1 MMRSG
6 WNEIGS
12 NKCDYRKGLEHCTIR
27 FSRSYPDSEE
37 WQAEITVGYLM
48 VGTMR
53 QTYLSATVDDA
64 MEKAEEIAVE
74 RFAKLK
80 GFYIRLL
87 RELD

>member
-1 MMRSG
+1 MRNG
-6 WNEIGS
+6 WHEIGS
-12 NKCDYRKGLEHCTIR
+12 NKCEYRRGLEHCTIR
-27 FSRSYPDSEE
+27 LARLHSDSEE
-37 WQAEITVGYLM
+37 WLIEITVGYLM

-53 QTYLSATVDDA
+53 QTYLATEVDDA
-64 MEKAEEIAVE
+64 MEKAEIIAME